1 MANWWD
7 NLVAGLDEGTREG
20 KFGFTPQYDQFRPG
34 FTNAVAA
41 TQKSA
46 RMQPTQYTPEMTAAA
61 DKQARDLFD
70 LGGAGT
76 LQNRIMGEM
85 QNQVSAA
92 SEGPNFDEQR
102 QAYIMG
108 VLGQA
113 YPGGGGPNLGGF
125 DTLLADF
132 DSRETALGG
141 RKAENESFISG
152 IIEAART
159 RGTDAQGRI
168 QGRYD
173 EMGAAASDQR
183 AAEINA
189 IQNSELTRLAQRNAA
204 RAALGVDG
212 GADIASAENE
222 SAGAGI
228 SAAGSIAA
236 RDAQIQQSIET
247 QQSSNQL
254 AGLDPMQ
261 LMANR
266 QLSNSYEDRLAEIAS
281 GRAGVMAQRAQ
292 AQASYR
298 APSPSISEILAVQ
311 DSANQMFDPG
321 GEAPDVSGTGL
332 QIVQQYAQADP
343 RNAQLYG
350 AILQDLPGVMSQYGL
365 SDTGKNMDP
374 TELANAIIAVRPDYG
389 DAYLFIRDLVGS
401 GN

>member
-92 SEGPNFDEQR
+92 SEGPSFDEQR

-113 YPGGGGPNLGGF
+113 YPGGGGPSLGGF

-298 APSPSISEILAVQ
+298 SPSPSISELLAVQ
-311 DSANQMFDPG
+311 DSANQMFGPG
-321 GEAPDVSGTGL
+321 PAPDISGTSL
-332 QIVQQYAQADP
+332 EVVQQFGTMNPQ
-343 RNAQLYG
+343 NAPLYSQ
-350 AILQDLPGVMSQYGL
+350 ILEDLPGIMSEYNLGFG
-365 SDTGKNMDP
+365 GKNMDP
-374 TELANAIIAVRPDYG
+374 IELTNAIIAVRPDYG
-389 DAYLFIRDLVGS
+389 SAYKFIAELVAS
-401 GN
+401 LQQ

>member
-92 SEGPNFDEQR
+92 SEGPSFDEQR

-298 APSPSISEILAVQ
+298 SPSPSISELLAVQ